1 MTAGSRLV
9 EGSATTQWFDVDWHS
24 VFVPGTPLV
33 EIVVRGTVIYLALFG
48 LLRLVLRREAGAMG
62 ITDLLVVVLIADAAQ
77 NGMADDYRAIP
88 DGLVL
93 VGTIVF
99 WSWALNW
106 LGFRF
111 PRIQRFVH
119 PAPLPL
125 VKDGRMLRKQMA
137 RELITEDELMSQ
149 LRLQGASDL
158 SQVASAA
165 MEGDGR
171 ISVITRDGHGDG
183 SPDRPLA

>member
-1 MTAGSRLV
+1 M
-9 EGSATTQWFDVDWHS
+9 
-24 VFVPGTPLV
+24 
-33 EIVVRGTVIYLALFG
+33 
-48 LLRLVLRREAGAMG
+48 LRLVLRREAGTVG

-77 NGMADDYRAIP
+77 NAMGDDYRSIP
-88 DGLVL
+88 DGLLL
-93 VGTIVF
+93 VATIIF

-111 PRIQRFVH
+111 PRIQRLVH

-125 VKDGRMLRKQMA
+125 VKDGRLLRKNMA

-149 LRLQGASDL
+149 LRLQGASDVR
-158 SQVASAA
+158 QVASAL

-171 ISVITRDGHGDG
+171 ISVIMRDGPSNGA
-183 SPDRPLA
+183 PDRPQV